1 MVPYFFIYIL
11 TSFLTNFN
19 EYCMKKAF
27 HTLCHRC
34 NLPTRLISFCVAH
47 LASILY
53 IFSVIKD
60 GVILASITFTSTKP
74 TERDAEMKTGKER
87 ISKSRFA
94 TKYKNLIKTHNADA
108 EE

>member
-1 MVPYFFIYIL
+1 MQFANQIDFLLCSSPGFYIL
-11 TSFLTNFN
+11 D
-19 EYCMKKAF
+19 
-27 HTLCHRC
+27 
-34 NLPTRLISFCVAH
+34 
-47 LASILY
+47 

-60 GVILASITFTSTKP
+60 DVNLASITFTSTKP